1 MSTKIEIPLD
11 IEGVDIKDV
20 IFTKQDEI
28 VIVVESQIEG
38 TKCHRCG
45 QVITKYHGSGRPL
58 ILRHLPILGKKTYL
72 SIKPRRYLCE
82 HCKDHPTTTQV
93 LPWYD
98 ARSSCTKA
106 YEKHVMLMLLNSTII
121 DVSRKEDLAYDVVE
135 GLLDRYI
142 GQQVDWE
149 QITCLHTLG
158 IDEIALKK
166 GHGDFV
172 TVVTSRLESGQIQL
186 LGILANREKDTV
198 KAFLSSIPNELRKT
212 LTTVCTDLY
221 EGYINA
227 AQEVFG
233 DSVMIVADRFH
244 VARLYRKAV
253 DRLRIKEMRRLKKE
267 LSQECYQELENAMWI
282 IRKKPEELSDTD
294 KVVINKISEWAP
306 DLALAYVFSSQ
317 LTRIFDKPLT
327 PSDAQWEI
335 AALISLAHE
344 YHLDCFD
351 ALSEHMTVI
360 TNYFVARKN
369 SGFVEGLNNKIKVI
383 KRRCYGI
390 FNRIHLFQRISLD
403 LGGYEQFA

>member
-72 SIKPRRYLCE
+72 SIKPRRYICE
-82 HCKDHPTTTQV
+82 HCEDHPTTTQV

-98 ARSSCTKA
+98 ARSACTKV

-121 DVSRKEDLAYDVVE
+121 DVSSKEDLAYDVVE

-149 QITCLHTLG
+149 QMTCLHTLG

-306 DLALAYVFSSQ
+306 ALALAYVFSSQ

-335 AALISLAHE
+335 AALISLARE

>member
-1 MSTKIEIPLD
+1 MSAKIEIPLD
-11 IEGVDIKDV
+11 IEGVDIKEV
-20 IFTKQDEI
+20 IFTKRDEI
-28 VIVVESQIEG
+28 VIVVESQIKG

-82 HCKDHPTTTQV
+82 QCEDHPTTTQV

-106 YEKHVMLMLLNSTII
+106 YEKHVMLMLLNSTMI
-121 DVSRKEDLAYDVVE
+121 DVGCKEDLAYGVVE
-135 GLLDRYI
+135 GILERYI

-149 QITCLHTLG
+149 PITHLSTLG

-172 TVVTSRLESGQIQL
+172 TLVTSRLETGQIRL
-186 LGILANREKDTV
+186 LGVLANREKDTV
-198 KAFLSSIPNELRKT
+198 KAFLSSIPKRLRKT
-212 LTTVCTDLY
+212 VTTVCTDLY
-221 EGYINA
+221 QGYLNA
-227 AQEVFG
+227 AKEVFG
-233 DSVMIVADRFH
+233 DSVLIVGDRFH
-244 VARLYRKAV
+244 VARLYRKGV

-267 LSQECYQELENAMWI
+267 LSEECYRELDHAMWI
-282 IRKKPEELSDTD
+282 LRKKPEELSDTD

-306 DLALAYVFSSQ
+306 TLALAYVFSSQ
-317 LTRIFDKPLT
+317 LTRIFEKPLT
-327 PSDAQWEI
+327 PAEAQGEI
-335 AALISLAHE
+335 TALISLARA

-351 ALSEHMTVI
+351 ALTEHLTVI
-360 TNYFVARKN
+360 TNYFAARQN
-369 SGFVEGLNNKIKVI
+369 SGFVEGLNNKVKVI

>member
-11 IEGVDIKDV
+11 IEGVDIKEV
-20 IFTKQDEI
+20 IFTQQDEI
-28 VIVVESQIEG
+28 VIVVESRIEG

-106 YEKHVMLMLLNSTII
+106 YEKHVMLMLLNSTVI
-121 DVSRKEDLAYDVVE
+121 DVSCKEDLAYDVVE
-135 GLLDRYI
+135 GILDRYMS
-142 GQQVDWE
+142 QQVDWE

-186 LGILANREKDTV
+186 LGVLANREKDTV

-227 AQEVFG
+227 AKEVFG
-233 DSVMIVADRFH
+233 DDVLIVADRFH

-267 LSQECYQELENAMWI
+267 LSPECYQELENAMWI

-306 DLALAYVFSSQ
+306 TLALAYVFSSQ

-327 PSDAQWEI
+327 PSDAQGEI
-335 AALISLAHE
+335 AALISLARE

-351 ALSEHMTVI
+351 ALTEHMAVI

-369 SGFVEGLNNKIKVI
+369 SGFVEGLNNKIKVL

-390 FNRIHLFQRISLD
+390 FNRFRLFQRISLD